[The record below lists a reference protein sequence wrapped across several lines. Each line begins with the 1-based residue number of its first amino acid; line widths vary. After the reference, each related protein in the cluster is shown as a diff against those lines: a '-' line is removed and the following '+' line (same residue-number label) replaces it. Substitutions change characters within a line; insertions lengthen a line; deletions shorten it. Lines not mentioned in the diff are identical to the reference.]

1 MPANVWTRTSL
12 AALLD
17 YSLLTPTA
25 TRAEVVDLCARAAEL
40 GVCAVCVHPRFVRL
54 ASLELADT
62 TVGVCTV
69 IGFPLGSA
77 STRTKAFEAKEAVA
91 SGASELDVVL
101 PVGAIK
107 ERDLAAVKEDV
118 AAVVAAGGGE
128 VPVKAILETCY
139 LTEDEIVL
147 ACRLAVTAGASFVK
161 TSTGFGPGG
170 ARVEDV
176 QLMRRTVGLTV
187 GVKAAGG
194 IRTLKDALALID
206 AGASR
211 LGTSHADRIL
221 SQLEAGN
228 GSGNGGAMD

>member
-1 MPANVWTRTSL
+1 L

-17 YSLLTPTA
+17 YSLLTPVA
-25 TRAEVVDLCARAAEL
+25 TRAEIVDLCARAAEL

-69 IGFPLGSA
+69 IGFPLGAA
-77 STRTKAFEAKEAVA
+77 SVRTKAFEAKDAVA
-91 SGASELDVVL
+91 KGASELDLVL
-101 PVGAIK
+101 PIGAIK

-147 ACRLAVTAGASFVK
+147 ACRLAVAAGASFVK
-161 TSTGFGPGG
+161 TSTGFGPRG
-170 ARVEDV
+170 ARVQDV
-176 QLMRRTVGLTV
+176 QLMRKAVGPAI

-194 IRTLKDALALID
+194 IRTLEDALTMIE
-206 AGASR
+206 AGANR
-211 LGTSHADRIL
+211 LGTSHAERIL
-221 SQLEAGN
+221 AELGPETT
-228 GSGNGGAMD
+228 